1 MQNDKTVVLIHGYN
15 KDESDMF
22 TLKSNLTDLG
32 YNCVSINL
40 PTRFGTLD
48 DCNKVLQ
55 SELSKMLPSMSE
67 QQQIHLVGHSMGG
80 LIIRSYLAKNS
91 FPNIG
96 RCVLIAPPN
105 RGSKLADLAH
115 KIFPPV
121 SKIFKP
127 LSDLKTNGT
136 QIPKPVSIPCP
147 EIGVIA
153 GNKSNLLLGILLSNE
168 NDGRVEVDSTKLEG
182 MKDFIVKRYG
192 HKEIHH
198 KYDIA
203 ILIDNFLRNG
213 SFQDQDKL
221 YDESKYGKT
230 RV

>member
-1 MQNDKTVVLIHGYN
+1 MQNDKTVVLIHGYC
-15 KDESDMF
+15 KDKSDMF

-32 YNCVSINL
+32 YNCVCINF
-40 PTRFGTLD
+40 PTRFGTLE
-48 DCNKVLQ
+48 DCNKILQ
-55 SELSKMLPSMSE
+55 WEISKMLPSMAE

-80 LIIRSYLAKNS
+80 LIIRSYLARNY
-91 FPNIG
+91 FPNLG

-105 RGSKLADLAH
+105 SGSKLVDLAH
-115 KIFPPV
+115 KIFPSV
-121 SKIFKP
+121 SKVFKP

-136 QIPKPVSIPCP
+136 QIPQPICIPCP

-153 GNKSNLLLGILLSNE
+153 GNKSNLLLGILLSKE

-182 MKDFIVKRYG
+182 MKDFVVKRYG

-213 SFQDQDKL
+213 FFRDQDEL
-221 YDESKYGKT
+221 QDE
-230 RV
+230 